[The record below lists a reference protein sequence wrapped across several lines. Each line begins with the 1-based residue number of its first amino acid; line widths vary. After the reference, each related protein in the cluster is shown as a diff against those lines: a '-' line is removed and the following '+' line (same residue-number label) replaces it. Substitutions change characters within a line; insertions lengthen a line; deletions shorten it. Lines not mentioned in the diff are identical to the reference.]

1 MSLLENLIW
10 FYLAMVATVIVH
22 EIGHQGKQIKIARW
36 FPWVEGA
43 SMEAKYRYGGLIVN
57 FVLGYLIFTIKPENI
72 FLQLFGLLNWLHFS
86 LYSIFGSFNYEPNI
100 APRFWRYWVFDDVP
114 NEKAIL
120 FVSFGIINF
129 LLFKTYYLGVLV
141 SLLGI
146 R

>member
-1 MSLLENLIW
+1 MNLLETSIW
-10 FYLAMVATVIVH
+10 FYLAMVATVLVH
-22 EIGHQGKQIKIARW
+22 EIGHQGKQIKIVRW

-114 NEKAIL
+114 NSMFWL
-120 FVSFGIINF
+120 FVPLGIINF
-129 LLFKTYYLGVLV
+129 LLFQPYYFPLIFDFLSG
-141 SLLGI
+141 
-146 R
+146 